1 MKISKAEVIGVLS
14 AVIGIGGLIIDSL
27 QGAEDERQKTE
38 LINEMESVRKRLA
51 DLEAPEKDRRRVD

>member
-14 AVIGIGGLIIDSL
+14 AVIGIGGLIIDNL